1 MSNLISPQ
9 TTALADVNAGAAELS
24 SLAVFGGGKPAFSEP
39 LHIGRPNLGNREVM
53 LRRVNE
59 IFDRRW
65 FTNDGPLGQAKL
77 HKRSRAGPEL
87 VVAAIQGQS
96 RVTLVSGIV
105 QQSRIAQNVG
115 QSEVGHRAGRAAF

>member
-65 FTNDGPLGQAKL
+65 FTNDGPLVKEFEARIQ
-77 HKRSRAGPEL
+77 EL
-87 VVAAIQGQS
+87 VGVKHCIAMCNATIALEIAIRALELDRKS
-96 RVTLVSGIV
+96 TRLNSSHLGI
-105 QQSRIAQNVG
+105 SY
-115 QSEVGHRAGRAAF
+115 